1 MHWRCCYKQRCVQ
14 GHKRDWHFCRYSCE
28 RVYKNSWLIP
38 IVIVR
43 DKGKA
48 VYGVEGY
55 LPTTGSALQLL
66 IRLGIVNSYIDLEEV
81 SSGKVVF
88 IPSLAGLQIP
98 NLPDA
103 RGLIK
108 GLELSTDRYA
118 VKEALFKSIAFHVRM
133 VIEKAKQR
141 VEVIRANGKLSL
153 SNRLLNLISSSS
165 SLPVERHKDVEAT
178 QRGLALLQMV
188 STGKMQ
194 LKELESTRKEVD
206 VIKGESEPGIEEEYL
221 IWKETLESLK
231 SSRI

>member
-1 MHWRCCYKQRCVQ
+1 
-14 GHKRDWHFCRYSCE
+14 
-28 RVYKNSWLIP
+28 
-38 IVIVR
+38 
-43 DKGKA
+43 
-48 VYGVEGY
+48 
-55 LPTTGSALQLL
+55 
-66 IRLGIVNSYIDLEEV
+66 
-81 SSGKVVF
+81 
-88 IPSLAGLQIP
+88 
-98 NLPDA
+98 
-103 RGLIK
+103 
-108 GLELSTDRYA
+108 
-118 VKEALFKSIAFHVRM
+118 M